1 MLTMVLCSARSKG
14 LRWIFGLYR
23 FPVIPQRKVLIWR
36 GAAPG
41 EHAPQNVFPFTL
53 PNHKVFPLH
62 AQPKAP
68 QAMKLDDARSDTC
81 DVACACAVLKVLLSA
96 AIGLLVAHAFN
107 TAVNLSRRQ
116 RQAYGKADDSRVS
129 GRTASGTEER
139 GRAPPTRA
147 IDGESSR
154 LPRKKVRFQEA
165 RAKRQRSKDCPQ
177 ERLGCAVE
185 RKFTKDAPED
195 AQKCAACRKPKRD
208 MVSFV
213 GDGKDED
220 TGNHFLRSPQHRGPD
235 SYESSYPS
243 ADSFNWHPFEKALVR
258 SVPSGLTPSQAR
270 IQRQQRRGI

>member
-1 MLTMVLCSARSKG
+1 MTG
-14 LRWIFGLYR
+14 
-23 FPVIPQRKVLIWR
+23 
-36 GAAPG
+36 
-41 EHAPQNVFPFTL
+41 H
-53 PNHKVFPLH
+53 
-62 AQPKAP
+62 
-68 QAMKLDDARSDTC
+68 ARSDTC
-81 DVACACAVLKVLLSA
+81 DVVCACAVLKVLLSA

-165 RAKRQRSKDCPQ
+165 RAKRQKSKDCPQ

-185 RKFTKDAPED
+185 LKFFKAAPED
-195 AQKCAACRKPKRD
+195 SQKCAACRKPKRD

-213 GDGKDED
+213 RDAKDED
-220 TGNHFLRSPQHRGPD
+220 AGTEQGDHFLRSPHHRAIPGPG